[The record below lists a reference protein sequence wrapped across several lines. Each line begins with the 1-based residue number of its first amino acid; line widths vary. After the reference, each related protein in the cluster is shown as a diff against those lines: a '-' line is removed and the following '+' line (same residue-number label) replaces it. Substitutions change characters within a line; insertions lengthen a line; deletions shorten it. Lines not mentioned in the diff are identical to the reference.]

1 MSSSRPPRTGT
12 GNVAAISV
20 WPGRAVRVAAAA
32 LAAAGAVALSGCGGA
47 EAPADPPPAVTVTVT
62 VAVTSTVRV
71 PAAPSEPTPYE
82 RTPAPDAQRWAVRTP
97 AGMVC
102 GFDSAE
108 ITCRGDYD
116 SGATA
121 MRWRVGAAAAE
132 PDEDVTVPDDGQEL
146 AYGTQRNAGP
156 WSLQMSED
164 GITFTHNGTGAK
176 AMFSRAG
183 ATIG

>member
-1 MSSSRPPRTGT
+1 MRS
-12 GNVAAISV
+12 VAAV
-20 WPGRAVRVAAAA
+20 

-47 EAPADPPPAVTVTVT
+47 EAPAEPPPAVTVTVT

-108 ITCRGDYD
+108 IICRGDYD
-116 SGATA
+116 SGAMA
-121 MRWRVGAAAAE
+121 LRWRVGAAAAE

-164 GITFTHNGTGAK
+164 GITFTHTGTGAK

-183 ATIG
+183 VKVG